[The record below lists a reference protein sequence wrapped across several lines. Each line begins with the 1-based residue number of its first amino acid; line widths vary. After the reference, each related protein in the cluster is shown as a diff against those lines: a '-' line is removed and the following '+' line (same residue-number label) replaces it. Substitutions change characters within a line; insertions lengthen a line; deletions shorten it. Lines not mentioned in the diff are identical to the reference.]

1 MRSQRESIFHRVGG
15 FAAVSGVV
23 SDFYAETLADDL
35 LAPYFA
41 GIDMARQIDHQ
52 TKFVA
57 SLMGGPA
64 SFTDEHLGR
73 VHARLKITPAAFNRM
88 ITVFRE
94 TLEDHGLDETDI
106 GLIIGEMNARRH
118 FVVSETG

>member
-1 MRSQRESIFHRVGG
+1 MQKQRDTVFQRLGG
-15 FAAVSGVV
+15 FAAVSRVV
-23 SDFYAETLADDL
+23 SDFYSEVLDDDL
-35 LAPYFA
+35 LSPYFS

-73 VHARLKITPAAFNRM
+73 VHAHLKITPQAFNRM
-88 ITVFRE
+88 IVVFRE

-106 GLIIGEMNARRH
+106 GSIIAEMNARRH
-118 FVVSETG
+118 VVIGES